1 MRLERYNSDEISVYS
16 GDIDQID
23 RIVPLDY
30 PLDYDINS
38 IESQFYTKEET
49 DTMVQELKNEI
60 KDLKDSLIT
69 EEDKRR
75 KVGIESFFDL
85 HADDDTEETD
95 DIPVLTTESIE
106 DIDDEDLDSDD
117 LAIDDLKDIEFSEKD
132 FGIDPDSFIDPE
144 D

>member
-1 MRLERYNSDEISVYS
+1 MGLERYNSDEISVYS

-30 PLDYDINS
+30 TIATS
-38 IESQFYTKEET
+38 IESKFYTKEET
-49 DTMVQELKNEI
+49 DTMVQELKNDI

-85 HADDDTEETD
+85 HADDDTEETE
-95 DIPVLTTESIE
+95 DIPVLTTESTEFTE

-117 LAIDDLKDIEFSEKD
+117 LAIEDLNDIEFSEKD
-132 FGIDPDSFIDPE
+132 FGLDPDSFIDPE
-144 D
+144 E

>member
-1 MRLERYNSDEISVYS
+1 MGLEKYNSDEISVYS
-16 GDIDQID
+16 GDIDHID
-23 RIVPLDY
+23 QIVPIDCA
-30 PLDYDINS
+30 ITS
-38 IESQFYTKEET
+38 IQSQFYTKEET

-69 EEDKRR
+69 EEDRR
-75 KVGIESFFDL
+75 RTLGVESFFDL
-85 HADDDTEETD
+85 HADDDTEETE
-95 DIPVLTTESIE
+95 DIPVLTTESTE

-132 FGIDPDSFIDPE
+132 FGLDPDSFIDPE

>member
-1 MRLERYNSDEISVYS
+1 MGLERNISDTESVYS
-16 GDIDQID
+16 DVINPIG
-23 RIVPLDY
+23 PLDCT
-30 PLDYDINS
+30 IATS
-38 IESQFYTKEET
+38 IESKFYTKEET

-85 HADDDTEETD
+85 HADDDTEDTE
-95 DIPVLTTESIE
+95 DIPVLTTESTE

-117 LAIDDLKDIEFSEKD
+117 LTIDDLKDIEFSEND
-132 FGIDPDSFIDPE
+132 FGLDPDSFIDPE

>member
-1 MRLERYNSDEISVYS
+1 MELERNISDTEYVYS
-16 GDIDQID
+16 DVINPIG
-23 RIVPLDY
+23 PLDCT
-30 PLDYDINS
+30 IATS

-95 DIPVLTTESIE
+95 DVPVLTTESTE

-117 LAIDDLKDIEFSEKD
+117 LVIDDLKDIEFSEKD
-132 FGIDPDSFIDPE
+132 FGLDPDSFIDPE
-144 D
+144 E

>member
-1 MRLERYNSDEISVYS
+1 MGLERYNADEISVYS

-30 PLDYDINS
+30 DIATS
-38 IESQFYTKEET
+38 SQFYTKEET

-69 EEDKRR
+69 EEDRR
-75 KVGIESFFDL
+75 RALGVESFFDL
-85 HADDDTEETD
+85 HADDDTEETE
-95 DIPVLTTESIE
+95 DIPVLTTESTE

-117 LAIDDLKDIEFSEKD
+117 LTIDDLKDIEFSEKD
-132 FGIDPDSFIDPE
+132 FGLDPDSFIDPE
-144 D
+144 E

>member
-1 MRLERYNSDEISVYS
+1 MELEKNISDTESVYS
-16 GDIDQID
+16 DVID
-23 RIVPLDY
+23 RIGSLDHA
-30 PLDYDINS
+30 IANS
-38 IESQFYTKEET
+38 IESKFYTKEET
-49 DTMVQELKNEI
+49 DTMVQELKNDI

-95 DIPVLTTESIE
+95 DVPVLTTESTE

-117 LAIDDLKDIEFSEKD
+117 LAIDDLKDIEFSEND
-132 FGIDPDSFIDPE
+132 FGLDPDSFIDPE

>member
-1 MRLERYNSDEISVYS
+1 MELERNISDTESVYS
-16 GDIDQID
+16 DVINPIG
-23 RIVPLDY
+23 PLDCT
-30 PLDYDINS
+30 IANS

-95 DIPVLTTESIE
+95 DVPVLTTESTE

-117 LAIDDLKDIEFSEKD
+117 LVIDDLKDIEFSEKD
-132 FGIDPDSFIDPE
+132 FGLDPDSFIDPE
-144 D
+144 E

>member
-1 MRLERYNSDEISVYS
+1 MGLERNISDTESVYS
-16 GDIDQID
+16 DVINPIG
-23 RIVPLDY
+23 PLDCT
-30 PLDYDINS
+30 IANS

-85 HADDDTEETD
+85 HADDDTEDIE
-95 DIPVLTTESIE
+95 DIPVLTTESTE

-117 LAIDDLKDIEFSEKD
+117 LAIDDLKDIEFSEND
-132 FGIDPDSFIDPE
+132 FGLDPDSFIDPE

>member
-1 MRLERYNSDEISVYS
+1 MGLERNISDTESVYS
-16 GDIDQID
+16 DVINPIG
-23 RIVPLDY
+23 PLDCT
-30 PLDYDINS
+30 IANS

-85 HADDDTEETD
+85 HADDDTEDIE
-95 DIPVLTTESIE
+95 DIPVLTTESTE

-117 LAIDDLKDIEFSEKD
+117 LTIDDLKDIEFSEND
-132 FGIDPDSFIDPE
+132 FGLDPDSFIDPE

>member
-1 MRLERYNSDEISVYS
+1 MELERNISDTESVYS
-16 GDIDQID
+16 DVINPIG
-23 RIVPLDY
+23 PLDCT
-30 PLDYDINS
+30 IATS
-38 IESQFYTKEET
+38 IESKFYTKEET

-60 KDLKDSLIT
+60 NDLKDSLIT

-95 DIPVLTTESIE
+95 DVPVLTTESTE

-117 LAIDDLKDIEFSEKD
+117 LTIDDLKDIEFSEND
-132 FGIDPDSFIDPE
+132 FGLDPDSFIDPE

>member
-1 MRLERYNSDEISVYS
+1 MELERNISDTESVYS
-16 GDIDQID
+16 DVINPIG
-23 RIVPLDY
+23 PLDCT
-30 PLDYDINS
+30 IATS

-95 DIPVLTTESIE
+95 DVPVLTTESTE

-117 LAIDDLKDIEFSEKD
+117 LVIDDLKDIEFSEKD
-132 FGIDPDSFIDPE
+132 FGLDPDSFIDPE
-144 D
+144 E

>member
-1 MRLERYNSDEISVYS
+1 MSLERNNSDTESVYS
-16 GDIDQID
+16 CYFD
-23 RIVPLDY
+23 RIGSLD
-30 PLDYDINS
+30 PITS
-38 IESQFYTKEET
+38 IQSQFYTKEET

-75 KVGIESFFDL
+75 TLGVESFFDL
-85 HADDDTEETD
+85 HADDDTEETE
-95 DIPVLTTESIE
+95 DIPVLTTESTD

-117 LAIDDLKDIEFSEKD
+117 FTIDDLKDIEFSEKD

-144 D
+144 E

>member
-1 MRLERYNSDEISVYS
+1 MGLERYNSDEISVYS
-16 GDIDQID
+16 GDIDHID
-23 RIVPLDY
+23 QIVPLDY
-30 PLDYDINS
+30 TIANS
-38 IESQFYTKEET
+38 TESQFYTKEET

-85 HADDDTEETD
+85 HADDDTEDTE
-95 DIPVLTTESIE
+95 DIPVLTTESTE

-117 LAIDDLKDIEFSEKD
+117 LTIDDLKDIEFSEND
-132 FGIDPDSFIDPE
+132 FGLDPDSFIDPE

>member
-1 MRLERYNSDEISVYS
+1 MELERNISDTESVYS
-16 GDIDQID
+16 DVINPIG
-23 RIVPLDY
+23 PLDCT
-30 PLDYDINS
+30 IATS

-60 KDLKDSLIT
+60 NDLKDSLIT

-95 DIPVLTTESIE
+95 DVPVLTTESTE

-117 LAIDDLKDIEFSEKD
+117 LTIDDLKDIEFSEKD
-132 FGIDPDSFIDPE
+132 FGLDPDSFIDPE

>member
-1 MRLERYNSDEISVYS
+1 MELERNISDTESVYS
-16 GDIDQID
+16 DVINPIG
-23 RIVPLDY
+23 PLDCT
-30 PLDYDINS
+30 IATS
-38 IESQFYTKEET
+38 IESKFYTKEET

-85 HADDDTEETD
+85 HADDDTEDTE
-95 DIPVLTTESIE
+95 DIPVLTTESTE

-117 LAIDDLKDIEFSEKD
+117 LAIDDLKDIEFSEND
-132 FGIDPDSFIDPE
+132 FGLDPDSFIDPE

>member
-1 MRLERYNSDEISVYS
+1 MELERNISDTESVYS
-16 GDIDQID
+16 DVINPIG
-23 RIVPLDY
+23 PLDCT
-30 PLDYDINS
+30 IATS

-85 HADDDTEETD
+85 HADDDTEETE
-95 DIPVLTTESIE
+95 DIPVLTTESTE

-117 LAIDDLKDIEFSEKD
+117 LAFDDLKDIEFSEND
-132 FGIDPDSFIDPE
+132 FGLDPDSFIDPE

>member
-1 MRLERYNSDEISVYS
+1 MELERNISDTESVYS
-16 GDIDQID
+16 DVINPIG
-23 RIVPLDY
+23 PLDCTA
-30 PLDYDINS
+30 IATS

-95 DIPVLTTESIE
+95 DVPVLTTESTE

-117 LAIDDLKDIEFSEKD
+117 LVIDDLKDIEFSEKD
-132 FGIDPDSFIDPE
+132 FGLDPDSFIDPE

>member
-1 MRLERYNSDEISVYS
+1 MGLERYNADEISVYS

-30 PLDYDINS
+30 TTAVS
-38 IESQFYTKEET
+38 IESEFYTKEET

-69 EEDKRR
+69 EEDRR
-75 KVGIESFFDL
+75 RALGVESFFDL
-85 HADDDTEETD
+85 HADDDTEETE
-95 DIPVLTTESIE
+95 DIPVLTTESTE

-117 LAIDDLKDIEFSEKD
+117 LTIDDLKDIEFSEKD
-132 FGIDPDSFIDPE
+132 FGLDPDSFIDPE
-144 D
+144 E

>member
-1 MRLERYNSDEISVYS
+1 MGLETYTSDEISVYS
-16 GDIDQID
+16 GNID
-23 RIVPLDY
+23 RIDPLDCA
-30 PLDYDINS
+30 ITS

-75 KVGIESFFDL
+75 KAGIESFFDL
-85 HADDDTEETD
+85 HVDDDTDETD
-95 DIPVLTTESIE
+95 DIPVLTTESTE

-117 LAIDDLKDIEFSEKD
+117 LTIDDLKDIEFSEKD

-144 D
+144 E

>member
-1 MRLERYNSDEISVYS
+1 MGLERYTSDEESAYPNV
-16 GDIDQID
+16 IDQ
-23 RIVPLDY
+23 IVPLDY
-30 PLDYDINS
+30 TITTS
-38 IESQFYTKEET
+38 IESKFYTKEET

-75 KVGIESFFDL
+75 KAGIESFFDL
-85 HADDDTEETD
+85 HADDDTEETE
-95 DIPVLTTESIE
+95 DIPVLTTESTE

-117 LAIDDLKDIEFSEKD
+117 LMIDDLKDIEFSEKD

>member
-1 MRLERYNSDEISVYS
+1 MELERNISDTESVYS
-16 GDIDQID
+16 DVINPIG
-23 RIVPLDY
+23 PLDCT
-30 PLDYDINS
+30 IATS
-38 IESQFYTKEET
+38 IESRFYTKEET

-95 DIPVLTTESIE
+95 DIPVLTTESTD

-117 LAIDDLKDIEFSEKD
+117 LTIDDLKDIEFSEKD
-132 FGIDPDSFIDPE
+132 FGLDPDSFIDPE

>member
-1 MRLERYNSDEISVYS
+1 MELERNILDTESVYS
-16 GDIDQID
+16 DVINPIG
-23 RIVPLDY
+23 PLDCT
-30 PLDYDINS
+30 IATS

-85 HADDDTEETD
+85 HADDDTEDTE
-95 DIPVLTTESIE
+95 DIPVLTTESTE

-117 LAIDDLKDIEFSEKD
+117 LVIDDLKDIEFSEKD
-132 FGIDPDSFIDPE
+132 FGLDPDSFIDPE
-144 D
+144 E

>member
-1 MRLERYNSDEISVYS
+1 MGLERYNSDEISVYS

-23 RIVPLDY
+23 RIVPLNY
-30 PLDYDINS
+30 AIATS
-38 IESQFYTKEET
+38 TGQQFYTKEET
-49 DTMVQELKNEI
+49 DIMVQELKNEI

-85 HADDDTEETD
+85 HADDDAGESD
-95 DIPVLTTESIE
+95 DIPVLTTESTE
-106 DIDDEDLDSDD
+106 DIDNEDLDSDD
-117 LAIDDLKDIEFSEKD
+117 LTIDDLKDIEFSEKD
-132 FGIDPDSFIDPE
+132 FGLDPDSFIDPE

>member
-1 MRLERYNSDEISVYS
+1 MELERNISDTESVYS
-16 GDIDQID
+16 DVINPIG
-23 RIVPLDY
+23 PLDCT
-30 PLDYDINS
+30 IANS

-69 EEDKRR
+69 EEDRR
-75 KVGIESFFDL
+75 RTLGVESFFDL

-95 DIPVLTTESIE
+95 DVPVLTTESTE

-117 LAIDDLKDIEFSEKD
+117 LVIDDLKDIEFSEKD
-132 FGIDPDSFIDPE
+132 FGLDPDSFIDPE
-144 D
+144 E

>member
-1 MRLERYNSDEISVYS
+1 MGLERYNSNEIAAYSKSSIGYSV
-16 GDIDQID
+16 
-23 RIVPLDY
+23 
-30 PLDYDINS
+30 
-38 IESQFYTKEET
+38 YTKEKV
-49 DTMVQELKNEI
+49 DTMLQELKNEI

-75 KVGIESFFDL
+75 KAGIESFFDL
-85 HADDDTEETD
+85 HADDDTEETE

-117 LAIDDLKDIEFSEKD
+117 LPIDDLKDIEFSEND
-132 FGIDPDSFIDPE
+132 FGLDPDSFIDPE

>member
-1 MRLERYNSDEISVYS
+1 MGLERYKSDEISVYS
-16 GDIDQID
+16 GDID
-23 RIVPLDY
+23 RISPLDY
-30 PLDYDINS
+30 TIANS
-38 IESQFYTKEET
+38 IESRFYTKEET

-85 HADDDTEETD
+85 HADDDTEDTE
-95 DIPVLTTESIE
+95 DIPVLTTESTE

-117 LAIDDLKDIEFSEKD
+117 LAFDDLKDIEFSEND
-132 FGIDPDSFIDPE
+132 FGLDPDSFIDPE

>member
-1 MRLERYNSDEISVYS
+1 MELERNISDTEYVYS
-16 GDIDQID
+16 DVINPIG
-23 RIVPLDY
+23 PLDCT
-30 PLDYDINS
+30 IATS

-60 KDLKDSLIT
+60 KDLKDSLIS

-95 DIPVLTTESIE
+95 DVPVLTTESTE

-117 LAIDDLKDIEFSEKD
+117 LVIDDLKDIEFSEKD
-132 FGIDPDSFIDPE
+132 FGLDPDSFIDPE
-144 D
+144 E

>member
-1 MRLERYNSDEISVYS
+1 MGLERYNSDEISVYS
-16 GDIDQID
+16 GDIDHID
-23 RIVPLDY
+23 QSVALDCT
-30 PLDYDINS
+30 IATS

-85 HADDDTEETD
+85 HADDDTEETND
-95 DIPVLTTESIE
+95 VPVLTTESTE

-117 LAIDDLKDIEFSEKD
+117 LAIDDLKDIEFSEND
-132 FGIDPDSFIDPE
+132 FGLDPDSFIDPE

>member
-1 MRLERYNSDEISVYS
+1 MELERNISDTESGYS
-16 GDIDQID
+16 DVINPIG
-23 RIVPLDY
+23 PLDCT
-30 PLDYDINS
+30 IATS
-38 IESQFYTKEET
+38 IESKFYTKEET
-49 DTMVQELKNEI
+49 DTMVQELKNDI

-75 KVGIESFFDL
+75 KVGIESFFEL

-95 DIPVLTTESIE
+95 DVPVLTTESTE

-117 LAIDDLKDIEFSEKD
+117 LTIDDLKDIEFSDND
-132 FGIDPDSFIDPE
+132 FGLDPDSFIDPE